1 MEQQR
6 ALPRVLPRS
15 AVLPGSDEVIRLQYE
30 EFDAW
35 GMHSAIDLH
44 ECDGATIRDADAVK
58 RFVYELCERIG
69 MRRFGECTVVDFGD
83 DPKVTGF
90 SVFQLI
96 ETSNISCHVANQ
108 TNAMYWDIFSCKYY
122 DPYVVAEFAKEY
134 FEAKDYTLNHLFRK

>member
-1 MEQQR
+1 MSNSS
-6 ALPRVLPRS
+6 PSPT
-15 AVLPGSDEVIRLQYE
+15 DEHLARRE
-30 EFDAW
+30 EFEKSDSW
-35 GMHSAIDLH
+35 GIIASIDLH
-44 ECDGATIRDADAVK
+44 GCNPATIRDAEKV
-58 RFVYELCERIG
+58 RNFVYELCEKIG

-122 DPYVVAEFAKEY
+122 DPKFVAEFAKEY
-134 FEAKDYTLNHLFRK
+134 FEAKDYSLHHLLRK